1 MPVLSKSGHLQLYTG
16 RPSYMGSITM
26 GRGPPKAQQTHR
38 TQRSSVPMV
47 VLGATGAQEALH
59 AAQQTVQ
66 AMKTAS
72 AERLAKR
79 TAVRERTRQ
88 SLKDKERA
96 EYTRLIES
104 NPKLL
109 GGLSAGRPSAARK
122 TRQNN
127 KSTGLAANGAVVGT
141 RAAVRELAVD
151 TAVPESSSAR
161 VSPSA
166 ALPLPP
172 SPQQVADQHTA
183 DSSGVHKEDGK
194 AAGGSDGSRGCGGN
208 GGGIIGGVVGGEE
221 GISAGAFVGQPAVVV
236 SPSPPLPKHN
246 DVAGLPTDV
255 HKATAGEQQ
264 QEGGVCGGGEGAAG
278 VSSSYVRG
286 DSYELRSEGFSRL
299 RTVRPCR
306 AAAAYMSRANAA
318 IGQWAPRAVK
328 VQRGDMDDT

>member
-1 MPVLSKSGHLQLYTG
+1 MPVLSKTGHLQLYTG
-16 RPSYMGSITM
+16 RPSCMGSILM
-26 GRGPPKAQQTHR
+26 GRGPPKAQQTHL
-38 TQRSSVPMV
+38 TNRSSVPMV

-79 TAVRERTRQ
+79 TAVKERTRQ

-127 KSTGLAANGAVVGT
+127 KSTGVAVNGAVVGT
-141 RAAVRELAVD
+141 RAVRRELPVD

-172 SPQQVADQHTA
+172 SPQQAVDHTA
-183 DSSGVHKEDGK
+183 GSTGGRKEAGK
-194 AAGGSDGSRGCGGN
+194 AAGGSDGS
-208 GGGIIGGVVGGEE
+208 
-221 GISAGAFVGQPAVVV
+221 P
-236 SPSPPLPKHN
+236 
-246 DVAGLPTDV
+246 
-255 HKATAGEQQ
+255 
-264 QEGGVCGGGEGAAG
+264 G

-286 DSYELRSEGFSRL
+286 DGYELRSEGFSRL
-299 RTVRPCR
+299 KTVRPCQ

-318 IGQWAPRAVK
+318 IGQWAPKAVK
-328 VQRGDMDDT
+328 VQRGGADEK